1 MKKCAECMH
10 YVPQVAEQPTIGGF
24 CHRYPPTAQAIV
36 GRVPPTV
43 ANPQGEVGLQFVKM
57 RPAVAADE
65 FCGEHRAPLKPIH

>member
-10 YVPQVAEQPTIGGF
+10 YVPMTDPAGPTGF

-36 GRVPPTV
+36 AQSPPTV
-43 ANPQGEVGLQFVKM
+43 AHPQGQIGLQFLKL
-57 RPAVAADE
+57 RASVAADD